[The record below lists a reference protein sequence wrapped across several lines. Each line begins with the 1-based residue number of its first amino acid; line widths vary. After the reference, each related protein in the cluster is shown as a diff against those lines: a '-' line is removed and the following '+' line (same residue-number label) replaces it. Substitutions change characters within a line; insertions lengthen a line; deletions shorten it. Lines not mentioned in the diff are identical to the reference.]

1 MFKSLGS
8 HALVVA
14 LVMGTGSVA
23 AANTWPNGIELNGV
37 KLNGIELNGVKL
49 NGIELNGIELNG
61 VKLNGTQVQGQTQA
75 GAEAPAARVTSI
87 TLADGTVLR
96 AR

>member
-49 NGIELNGIELNG
+49 NGIELNG

>member
-1 MFKSLGS
+1 MFKSLGGK
-8 HALVVA
+8 ALVVA
-14 LVMGTGSVA
+14 LVVGTGSVA
-23 AANTWPNGIELNGV
+23 AANTWPNSIKLNGV
-37 KLNGIELNGVKL
+37 KLNGVK
-49 NGIELNGIELNG
+49 LNG
-61 VKLNGTQVQGQTQA
+61 VKLNGTQGQGQA